1 MIGVD
6 TNVLVRFLTADDPDQ
21 HTRALG
27 FFEQRSSADP
37 AFLSAVTIAETI
49 WVLRKTYK
57 FNLSEIGDAIETLL
71 GSDDFVIECREAIE
85 AMRSA
90 TRPDL
95 MTDFLVVHLGQR
107 AGCSHT
113 VTFDRNAAKAIPSME
128 LLA

>member
-6 TNVLVRFLTADDPDQ
+6 TNVLVRLLTADDDAQ
-21 HTRALG
+21 HAVTLE
-27 FFEQRSSADP
+27 FFGQRTPSDP

-57 FNLSEIGDAIETLL
+57 FSVTEVGGAIETLL

-85 AMRSA
+85 DMRA
-90 TRPDL
+90 AAAPDL
-95 MTDFLVVHLGQR
+95 MTDFLVAHLGQR

-113 VTFDRNAAKAIPSME
+113 VTFDRDAAKAIPSME
-128 LLA
+128 LIA